1 MVQIEKHP
9 EGVIV
14 VRVELFGQAR
24 LVIGRRSV
32 EVAVSS
38 NSGASDLAYA
48 LAERFPDL
56 VGKAIRAD
64 RRGLLESYT
73 CNLNGI
79 EFIND
84 HDKLDLT
91 SNDIILLFS
100 SQAGG

>member
-56 VGKAIRAD
+56 VGKAIRED

-73 CNLNGI
+73 FNLNGI